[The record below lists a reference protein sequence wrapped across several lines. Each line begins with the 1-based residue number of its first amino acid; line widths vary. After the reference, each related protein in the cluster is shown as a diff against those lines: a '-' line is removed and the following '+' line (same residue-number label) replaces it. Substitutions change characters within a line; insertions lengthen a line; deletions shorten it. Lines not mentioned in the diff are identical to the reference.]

1 MKKLMLI
8 IFAVMFLAL
17 FSFALIT
24 ISVSQALPDE
34 GFVPDGKTAVK
45 IAESVWLPVYGADI
59 YNHQPFKAELI
70 KGKYWKVY
78 GTGNAQDRKCPFV
91 LIQRK
96 NCMIIKIAEINE
108 KSLNRETESIA
119 YGEVHPNEK

>member
-8 IFAVMFLAL
+8 IFAVACLTL

-24 ISVSQALPDE
+24 FSASQAPPDE

-45 IAESVWLPVYGADI
+45 VAESVLLPVFGNDI
-59 YNHQPFKAELI
+59 YHHQPFKAELI

-78 GTGNAQDRKCPFV
+78 GTCNGQDRNCPFV

-96 NCMIIKIAEINE
+96 NCMIIKIAKINE
-108 KSLNRETESIA
+108 KSLNQEPESIA
-119 YGEVHPNEK
+119 YGEVYHTEK